1 MAIPGGDGSIILT
14 TAVDNAGLNKG
25 LKNIKSGVSTLVKA
39 FAGLTAVATAG
50 FVAIGK
56 SAVDSYAEYEQLV
69 GGVETLFKD
78 SAKQVQQYAS
88 MAYKTAGLSANAYMQ
103 TVTSFSASLLQ
114 SLGGDT
120 KTAADLANLALIDMS
135 DNANKMG
142 SDIETLK
149 TAYAG
154 FAKQQYMLLDNLKL
168 GYGGTKTEMQRLL
181 KDASAIAGVEF
192 SIDSYADVIQAIHVI
207 QDEMGIT
214 GTTAKEASTTI
225 QGSFASLGAA
235 WQNLLTGMADD
246 NQNFDALLMAFL
258 DSLGAVLKNLL
269 PRIKVVIKGIFNFIN
284 SILPEIPGIIED
296 MLPVVIEGVVAVV
309 QGVFRVLPQIILGVL
324 SSLYEIASSFIRA
337 LITGD
342 TAATSAMEAE
352 AEAIAQATDE
362 QNKLTDAIEETEK
375 AQNKSLA
382 KFDEVN
388 TIAEETAELEAGGTG
403 GTKIELPSF
412 DVDIDTKPTEKKTNV
427 FIEKL
432 KAMLKTIKENLSETF
447 SPTLDGV
454 SESFSSL
461 WENSLKPFSQYFVFD
476 FVPSIGLAVK
486 DNLLPILQDVTPFA
500 LSEFEKDF
508 RWTCEQIQRIINDIF
523 KPTLELFKTIFTDA
537 FASVKNEWDS
547 SGGALLT
554 KFGEFRDSFKE
565 IWDKLYYEIFKP
577 VWDSLVENLTW
588 LWKEHLSPLWEDILS
603 FLSKL
608 GEMIMTVWNEFLGP
622 LVNWL
627 IDTLAPII
635 RRVFDFV
642 WGVVSSVIGWIS
654 DILGGLLR
662 SLGGLLDFITGV
674 FSGNWE
680 KAWTGI
686 KDFFLGIWD
695 MIWGGIKG
703 VINLIIDGIN
713 LLWGLIYDVVSG
725 IVNGIGG
732 IAGAIGDLFGKDWHF
747 SMPEEPPLIPKLAQ
761 GAVLPPNK
769 PFLAMVGD
777 QKHGTN
783 IEAPLDTIKQALAE
797 VMANQ
802 GGNSGDIVIQID
814 GREIARAERRGAN
827 TLGLQT
833 VYGGFAGGY

>member
-25 LKNIKSGVSTLVKA
+25 LKNIKSGVGTLVKA

-88 MAYKTAGLSANAYMQ
+88 MAYKTAGMSANAYMQ

-246 NQNFDALLMAFL
+246 SQNFDALLTAFL

-403 GTKIELPSF
+403 GTKIDLPSF
-412 DVDIDTKPTEKKTNV
+412 DVEMETSDAEKGTSAFVEKIKKLFAELKKAAQDAFPTIISST
-427 FIEKL
+427 
-432 KAMLKTIKENLSETF
+432 
-447 SPTLDGV
+447 DG
-454 SESFSSL
+454 L
-461 WENSLKPFSQYFVFD
+461 WNNTLKPLAEYLIFD
-476 FVPSIGLAVK
+476 FVPSLGGVFTNTLK
-486 DNLLPILQDVTPFA
+486 PILADVFPWVLT
-500 LSEFEKDF
+500 EFQNDYKWMCD
-508 RWTCEQIQRIINDIF
+508 QITLYTNDIL
-523 KPTLELFKTIFTDA
+523 KPTFELLKTIFSDVMTGI
-537 FASVKNEWDS
+537 SNQWS
-547 SGGALLT
+547 ISGGMLLE
-554 KFGEFRDSFKE
+554 KFSAFRDSFKE
-565 IWDKLYYEIFKP
+565 IWDNLYNEIFKP
-577 VWDSLVENLTW
+577 IWDSLIENLTW
-588 LWKEHLSPLWEDILS
+588 LWEEHLAPLWENILS

-608 GEMIMTVWNEFLGP
+608 GEMIMTVWNEFLSP

-627 IDTLAPII
+627 IETLAPIV

-674 FSGNWE
+674 FSNDWR

-686 KDFFLGIWD
+686 KDFFIGIWD

-703 VINLIIDGIN
+703 TINLIVDGLN
-713 LLWGLIYDVVSG
+713 LVWGAIYDFMSG

-732 IAGAIGDLFGKDWHF
+732 IAGAIGDLFGKDWDF
-747 SMPEEPPLIPKLAQ
+747 SLPEEPPLIPKLAQ

-802 GGNSGDIVIQID
+802 GGNNGDIVIQID